1 MHIGEAALPLNEQFS
16 HQISTVATSK
26 KTYGTIGVQKFCA
39 FHSFGGNA
47 STHSTADCKTIN
59 KGLTKN
65 DPTSSQWQVMKDT
78 GEHYAARQ
86 KSSTHPGIS
95 APTTPTTSPPRSRT
109 TVVHFALIALS
120 LTQEVKVFPIT

>member
-65 DPTSSQWQVMKDT
+65 DPTSSQ
-78 GEHYAARQ
+78 
-86 KSSTHPGIS
+86 
-95 APTTPTTSPPRSRT
+95 
-109 TVVHFALIALS
+109 
-120 LTQEVKVFPIT
+120 